1 MSTVY
6 PLRRRNVN
14 VRVLDGETVVL
25 DRPRRRIHQLNV
37 TASHVWARCDGR
49 HSVREIAEDLAD
61 AFDVDRHVAERD
73 AAALLEQLASAGL
86 LEDPAIDPL
95 HTVHPLED

>member
-1 MSTVY
+1 
-6 PLRRRNVN
+6 LRRRNVN

-25 DRPRRRIHQLNV
+25 DRRRRRIHQLNV

-49 HSVREIAEDLAD
+49 HSVREIAEDLAG
-61 AFDVDRHVAERD
+61 AFEVDRPIAERD
-73 AAALLEQLASAGL
+73 TAALLEQLARAGL
-86 LEDPAIDPL
+86 LEDPATDPL